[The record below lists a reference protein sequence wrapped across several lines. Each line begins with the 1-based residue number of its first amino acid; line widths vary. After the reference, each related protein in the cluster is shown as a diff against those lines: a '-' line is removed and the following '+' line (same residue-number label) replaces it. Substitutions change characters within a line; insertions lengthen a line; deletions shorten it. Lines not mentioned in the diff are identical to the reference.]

1 MIKVRVWSMNDNTNR
16 IRFSERIFVPALA
29 LVVCAA
35 LLISPVFMKNG
46 KTKADTYRYKVK
58 VVADVLNVRSKASA
72 SSKRLGQLKKN
83 RQISAYRL
91 VKDSSGAYW
100 YRLKYKGKTAYILAE
115 HTRQVYMT
123 HKYSKKKKAYVDA
136 EVLNVRAKASTKGK
150 KLGQLKE
157 NQVIY
162 LKSKSVTKSGAVWY
176 RFTYKKKNAY
186 AAADFIRIGNA
197 KAAST
202 ASSSAS
208 SSSAQTGSTSNFE
221 EFLTQQGFP
230 ASYKPYLRALH
241 KAHPRWVFYA
251 RHTGY
256 TWDALNTK
264 ARKTGV
270 NLIDSSISKKW
281 RSKDSSVYNS
291 KTKTWKT
298 FDGGRWYQAKDSVIA
313 YYLDPRNFLNDY
325 SIFQFMGHGFDAT
338 SQNQATIGSITSYP
352 SSCFMNTASYKKTL
366 YNAGKAAGVNP
377 NVLTAM
383 IVEEQ
388 GWRGGSSLISGT
400 CSKRPGY
407 YNFFN
412 IGAYCGF
419 PYSSDKVARGLWY
432 AAGCPVGKLVTAK
445 SYGRPWNT
453 KYKAIKGG
461 ALFYKA
467 EYMENNQS
475 TYYTKKFNVM
485 NGITRVGSH
494 EYMTNLM
501 GAEEEGRLLAL
512 AYRNNTNYPIKFYIP
527 VYRSMPSSRCAKPAS

>member
-1 MIKVRVWSMNDNTNR
+1 MENMTKEVRYTKGIFICALAAVVLAACLACPL
-16 IRFSERIFVPALA
+16 FSE
-29 LVVCAA
+29 
-35 LLISPVFMKNG
+35 SG
-46 KTKADTYRYKVK
+46 KAQADTYRYKVR
-58 VVADVLNVRSKASA
+58 VVADALNVRSKASA
-72 SSKRLGQLKKN
+72 SSSKLGQLKKKQ
-83 RQISAYRL
+83 QIKAYKL

-100 YRLKYKGKTAYILAE
+100 YRFKYKGKTAHVLAE
-115 HTRQVYMT
+115 HTRLVYMT
-123 HKYSKKKKAYVDA
+123 QKYSKKKKAYVDA
-136 EVLNVRAKASTKGK
+136 SVLNVRAKASTKGK
-150 KLGQLKE
+150 KLGKLTQDK
-157 NQVIY
+157 VIY
-162 LKSKSVTKSGAVWY
+162 LRGKSVTKSGDHWY
-176 RFTYKKKNAY
+176 RFVYKKKTAY
-186 AAADFIRIGNA
+186 ASADFIKVGSASKA
-197 KAAST
+197 KSSSSSSSS
-202 ASSSAS
+202 SSSAS
-208 SSSAQTGSTSNFE
+208 QPSTTSSASSFE
-221 EFLTQQGFP
+221 AFLRNQGFP
-230 ASYKPYLRALH
+230 ESYKPYLRALH

-256 TWDALNTK
+256 SWDALNTK

-270 NLIDSSISKKW
+270 NLIDSSISKNW
-281 RSKDSSVYNS
+281 RSKKSTVYNS

-313 YYLDPRNFLNDY
+313 YFIDPRNFLKER
-325 SIFQFMGHGFDAT
+325 SIFQFMGHGFDAA
-338 SQNQATIGSITSYP
+338 SQNQSTVGSITSYA
-352 SSCFMNTASYKKTL
+352 SYCFMNTASYKKTL

-388 GWRGGSSLISGT
+388 GWRGGSALISGT
-400 CSKRPGY
+400 SSKRPGY

-432 AAGCPVGKLVTAK
+432 AAGCPVGKIVTAK

-467 EYMENNQS
+467 EYMENNQN

-485 NGITRVGSH
+485 NGSGKVGSH

-501 GAEEEGRLLAL
+501 GADEEATLLSL
-512 AYRNNTNYPIKFYIP
+512 AYRNNSNYPIKFYIP
-527 VYRSMPSSRCAKPAS
+527 VYTNMPSSPCAKPAS